1 MQACCCQGAYC
12 ENVRSCQPLVR
23 HIFQDEDWGGGVG
36 SDWQPEEPVPGGAA
50 LTAAVDAA
58 LLGACLQQAAAAEG
72 RGRKRPAS
80 EVFQPD
86 VFQAEVAAADPRD
99 LARLLVEEQQEQ
111 CILGTA
117 GYVSSQPCGSAV
129 KLKRAD
135 IARYRRIGS
144 SVGIGAP
151 RK

>member
-12 ENVRSCQPLVR
+12 ENFRSCQPLVR

>member
-12 ENVRSCQPLVR
+12 ENFRSCQPLVR
-23 HIFQDEDWGGGVG
+23 HIFQDEDWGGG
-36 SDWQPEEPVPGGAA
+36 SDWQPEKQGSLAAAAEAPAA
-50 LTAAVDAA
+50 LDAA

-72 RGRKRPAS
+72 RGTKRPAS
-80 EVFQPD
+80 EAFQTD
-86 VFQAEVAAADPRD
+86 AFQAEAAAADPVD
-99 LARLLVEEQQEQ
+99 LTRLLVEEQQEQ

-117 GYVSSQPCGSAV
+117 GYVSNQPCGSAV

>member
-1 MQACCCQGAYC
+1 
-12 ENVRSCQPLVR
+12 VR

-72 RGRKRPAS
+72 RGTKRPAS
-80 EVFQPD
+80 EAFQPD
-86 VFQAEVAAADPRD
+86 VFQAEAAAADPVD
-99 LARLLVEEQQEQ
+99 LTRLLVEEQQEQ

>member
-1 MQACCCQGAYC
+1 M
-12 ENVRSCQPLVR
+12 R
-23 HIFQDEDWGGGVG
+23 HIFQDEEWGGS
-36 SDWQPEEPVPGGAA
+36 SDWQPQEQGSLAAPAEAPAA
-50 LTAAVDAA
+50 LDAA

-80 EVFQPD
+80 EEAFQPD
-86 VFQAEVAAADPRD
+86 VFQAEVAAADPLD
-99 LARLLVEEQQEQ
+99 LTRLLVEEQQEQ

-144 SVGIGAP
+144 TVGIGAP

>member
-1 MQACCCQGAYC
+1 
-12 ENVRSCQPLVR
+12 VR
-23 HIFQDEDWGGGVG
+23 HIFQDEEWGGS
-36 SDWQPEEPVPGGAA
+36 SDWQPQEQGSLAA
-50 LTAAVDAA
+50 PAQAPRALDEA
-58 LLGACLQQAAAAEG
+58 LLGACLQQAEAAEG

-80 EVFQPD
+80 EAIQPD
-86 VFQAEVAAADPRD
+86 VFQAEAAAADPVD
-99 LARLLVEEQQEQ
+99 LTRLLVEEQQEQ
-111 CILGTA
+111 CILGPA

-135 IARYRRIGS
+135 VARYRRIGS

>member
-1 MQACCCQGAYC
+1 M
-12 ENVRSCQPLVR
+12 R
-23 HIFQDEDWGGGVG
+23 HIFQDEDWGGGG
-36 SDWQPEEPVPGGAA
+36 SDWQPEEHGPSAAAPAEAPAA
-50 LTAAVDAA
+50 LDAA
-58 LLGACLQQAAAAEG
+58 LLGACLAQASAAEG
-72 RGRKRPAS
+72 RGHKRPAS
-80 EVFQPD
+80 EAFAGEAFVAES
-86 VFQAEVAAADPRD
+86 FQAEAAAADPVD
-99 LARLLVEEQQEQ
+99 LTKLLVEEQQEQ

-135 IARYRRIGS
+135 VARYRRIGS

>member
-1 MQACCCQGAYC
+1 MQACCCQEAYC
-12 ENVRSCQPLVR
+12 GNFRSCQPLVR
-23 HIFQDEDWGGGVG
+23 HIFQDEDWGGGG
-36 SDWQPEEPVPGGAA
+36 GDWQPEEPVPGGAA

-72 RGRKRPAS
+72 RGAKRPAS
-80 EVFQPD
+80 EAFQPD
-86 VFQAEVAAADPRD
+86 VFQAEAAAADPVD
-99 LARLLVEEQQEQ
+99 LTRLLVEEQQEQ

-135 IARYRRIGS
+135 VARYRRIGS

-151 RK
+151 CK

>member
-1 MQACCCQGAYC
+1 M
-12 ENVRSCQPLVR
+12 R
-23 HIFQDEDWGGGVG
+23 HISQDEDWSGG
-36 SDWQPEEPVPGGAA
+36 SDWQPDEQGSLAA
-50 LTAAVDAA
+50 AAETPAELDAA
-58 LLGACLQQAAAAEG
+58 LLGACLEQAAAAEG
-72 RGRKRPAS
+72 RGTKRPAS
-80 EVFQPD
+80 EAFQPD
-86 VFQAEVAAADPRD
+86 VFQAVAAAADPVD
-99 LARLLVEEQQEQ
+99 LTRLLVEEQEQ

-135 IARYRRIGS
+135 VARYRRIGS

>member
-50 LTAAVDAA
+50 LT
-58 LLGACLQQAAAAEG
+58 AEG

>member
-1 MQACCCQGAYC
+1 M
-12 ENVRSCQPLVR
+12 R
-23 HIFQDEDWGGGVG
+23 HIFQDEDWGGGA
-36 SDWQPEEPVPGGAA
+36 DWQPQEQGPLAAAAEDPAA
-50 LTAAVDAA
+50 LDAS

-72 RGRKRPAS
+72 RGAKRPAS
-80 EVFQPD
+80 EAFQPD
-86 VFQAEVAAADPRD
+86 VFQAEAAAADPVD
-99 LARLLVEEQQEQ
+99 LTRLLVEEQQEQ

-135 IARYRRIGS
+135 VARYRRIGS

>member
-1 MQACCCQGAYC
+1 M
-12 ENVRSCQPLVR
+12 R
-23 HIFQDEDWGGGVG
+23 HIFQDEDWGGG
-36 SDWQPEEPVPGGAA
+36 SDWQPQEQGSLPAAAEAPAA
-50 LTAAVDAA
+50 LDAA

-72 RGRKRPAS
+72 RGKKRPAS
-80 EVFQPD
+80 EAFQPD
-86 VFQAEVAAADPRD
+86 VFQAEVAAADPVD
-99 LARLLVEEQQEQ
+99 LTRLLVEEQQEQ

>member
-1 MQACCCQGAYC
+1 M
-12 ENVRSCQPLVR
+12 R
-23 HIFQDEDWGGGVG
+23 HIFQDEDWGGG
-36 SDWQPEEPVPGGAA
+36 SDWQPQAQGSLPAA
-50 LTAAVDAA
+50 AEAPTALDAA

-72 RGRKRPAS
+72 RGTKRPAS
-80 EVFQPD
+80 EAYQPD
-86 VFQAEVAAADPRD
+86 VFQAVVAAADPVD
-99 LARLLVEEQQEQ
+99 LTRLLVEEQQEQ

-135 IARYRRIGS
+135 VARYRRIGS